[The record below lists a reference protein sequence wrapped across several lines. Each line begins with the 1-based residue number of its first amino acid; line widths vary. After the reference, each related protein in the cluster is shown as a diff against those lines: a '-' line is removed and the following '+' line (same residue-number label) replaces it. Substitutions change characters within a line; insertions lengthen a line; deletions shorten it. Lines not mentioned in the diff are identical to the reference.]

1 MKSYLFAACVALAT
15 LPALNASADTV
26 TFVGSGTGPGSVPVS
41 ASAKFSISGNT
52 LTITLT
58 NTSASNSGQD
68 VPGSTLTGLFWNS
81 VSNAAL
87 TPVSASVAPGSSI
100 IQSNTC
106 DLGVAACASLT
117 ASTTNVGGEFGY
129 QAAALPGSADRGVA
143 SSGYL
148 TTAKPGNIGNFNN
161 GNAGTNL
168 DGPASLDGINFGI
181 VSSAAGF
188 NPNGG
193 LAAEPL
199 IQNAVIFVLTG
210 VAGLTTADISNVSF
224 QYGTALTELN
234 VPGHPGTSV
243 PEPGSLALVAAG
255 LAGVSTLRR
264 RKA

>member
-1 MKSYLFAACVALAT
+1 MNRVRFSAMVLGLLLLGGCATPCCNKPATVAVGPCGEAVCPTAPIMHAAQKVQAT
-15 LPALNASADTV
+15 
-26 TFVGSGTGPGSVPVS
+26 
-41 ASAKFSISGNT
+41 
-52 LTITLT
+52 
-58 NTSASNSGQD
+58 
-68 VPGSTLTGLFWNS
+68 
-81 VSNAAL
+81 
-87 TPVSASVAPGSSI
+87 
-100 IQSNTC
+100 
-106 DLGVAACASLT
+106 
-117 ASTTNVGGEFGY
+117 GY
-129 QAAALPGSADRGVA
+129 
-143 SSGYL
+143 
-148 TTAKPGNIGNFNN
+148 GNIGNFNN